1 MSQRGKTCVLQT
13 TLLKT
18 ALFLALGSLGGWIMS
33 YFPVPLPFM
42 LGAMA
47 ASALSVAFLPSA
59 FMDGY
64 NPPEYVR
71 MPFIA
76 CIGLLIGAQVHLEL
90 ITDWRPIAVV
100 FIVVTIF
107 APFAHFLNYR
117 MMRRFGGYDVPTAFF
132 SAAPGGL
139 IEAMSLGERAGAQI
153 PLLTVQQFLRII
165 LVVTLIPLAISL
177 WVGHPVGSAAGLS
190 TLSIGDI
197 SPLWQIIAV
206 GVLGYGLGRGLRIP
220 AGQMTGPLILA
231 GLLTATGLL
240 PLTLPSWLVILAQIV
255 IGTTLGLRF
264 NGLSATVLRRGIA
277 LGVASSVLMLA
288 LGAILALLITS
299 LADVSGSAAWLSLA
313 PGGVTEMSLVALSL
327 AADPALVTIAH
338 VYRIALTVFIMSAGY
353 ARITRP
359 PSPQA

>member
-1 MSQRGKTCVLQT
+1 MHAK

-18 ALFLALGSLGGWIMS
+18 AMFLILGSLGGWIMS
-33 YFPVPLPFM
+33 HFPLPLPYM

-47 ASALSVAFLPSA
+47 TSALAVAFLPRS
-59 FMDGY
+59 FMAGY
-64 NPPEYVR
+64 AVPEYVR

-90 ITDWRPIAVV
+90 LTDWRPIAALLC
-100 FIVVTIF
+100 VVTVF
-107 APFAHFLNYR
+107 APLAHFINYR
-117 MMRRFGGYDVPTAFF
+117 MMRRYGGYDVPTAFF

-153 PLLTVQQFLRII
+153 GLLTVQQFLRII
-165 LVVTLIPLAISL
+165 LVVTLIPFAISL
-177 WVGHPVGSAAGLS
+177 WVGHPVGSAAGMASLS
-190 TLSIGDI
+190 QGEI
-197 SPLWQIIAV
+197 SPLWKIIAI
-206 GVLGYGLGRGLRIP
+206 GVLGYALGRALRIP

-231 GLLTATGLL
+231 GLLTATGWAE
-240 PLTLPSWLVILAQIV
+240 LTLPAWLVILAQIV
-255 IGTTLGLRF
+255 IGATLGLRF
-264 NGLSATVLRRGIA
+264 NGLSAAVLRRGVTLAI
-277 LGVASSVLMLA
+277 VSSIIMLA
-288 LGAILALLITS
+288 LGAALALLIIS

-313 PGGVTEMSLVALSL
+313 PGGVTEMALVALSL